1 MRLAGARGKGEQRL
15 RRLIGECERLAGKR
29 AVCVFVSAFLR
40 TRARAQMRAGKA
52 SQKGEHPARPEA
64 KVLGKAST
72 CRTNGCVAADPH
84 TPTVCAGDRR
94 VRARKAHAMMCVG
107 GAGDARLAFGV
118 PLNALKFGQLRLA

>member
-1 MRLAGARGKGEQRL
+1 VNASVWRASELCVCLYL
-15 RRLIGECERLAGKR
+15 RSCA
-29 AVCVFVSAFLR
+29 
-40 TRARAQMRAGKA
+40 RARARKCERARRLK
-52 SQKGEHPARPEA
+52 KGEHPARPEA

-107 GAGDARLAFGV
+107 GAGDARLAFGA
-118 PLNALKFGQLRLA
+118 PLNALKFGQHRLA